1 MQGARVS
8 TLPVRL
14 VAAAMVLCV
23 VALTPIRLSA
33 QEYAAR
39 IGDVLDIVV
48 VGEADLSRV
57 VTVTPE
63 GNIFLPLVGDVHVA
77 GLTIRQIEER
87 LMLAFKRFLKD
98 PKILVT
104 FRQTMTDKEFVY
116 VLGQVTRPGPYE
128 YRRGWTVAELL
139 AMAGG
144 PTTRAALRRGVILRR
159 ATAIPVDLEK
169 LVAGDVSEN
178 RELVSG
184 DVLVVP
190 EISERER
197 VLVLGEVARPGYQDL
212 KEGDRVIDVI
222 TRAGGPTLKAAPED
236 IYVLRNG
243 SALRAN
249 LETFLRDGDVSQN
262 MLMEAGDVVHMPET
276 MRRALVLGEVATP
289 GPVTLN
295 PRIPTRV
302 LDAVT
307 QVGGPKKGANLSAI
321 MVVRHNGDKPTGIT
335 VNLNQ
340 VLKQGQTDQNI
351 ILKPGDVVFVPAG
364 ASIQLKDILDFLAS
378 LSGFSILST
387 MFGLNR

>member
-33 QEYAAR
+33 QEYTAR

-57 VTVTPE
+57 VTISPE
-63 GNIFLPLVGDVHVA
+63 GNIFLPLIGDTHVA